1 MVMVRGDEGRGHT
14 RQVARVCCSQQ
25 FSTHP
30 PLFALHQ
37 PGIDATRLGGGHTN
51 DLRGRSAG
59 AAATRSRGA
68 RCGGGAQHLVSPA
81 LSFRPTVG
89 RSCGGRRPRTGEA
102 ECGAAADRRRP
113 GEGRQR
119 AGEAHG
125 RVGESGT
132 CWRIGSGVDR
142 GAPLPYL
149 FPHSLQPPQART
161 VRWPPGPSTPP
172 LPAGEGDLCFIHP
185 SSVLVRYEVEQRRDG
200 RVALGFL
207 LTHRSHTHA
216 FFFSSTSAPGALA
229 RSPHVRGRRRFFNA
243 TSPPLSP
250 ALVLSLPPL
259 GLQTIHPPTCRRK
272 ASDFLHASQ
281 HPPLSLPNKLGAR
294 PSRRGRRP
302 GGWLGR
308 AFPR

>member
-14 RQVARVCCSQQ
+14 RQVARECCSQQ

-68 RCGGGAQHLVSPA
+68 RCGEGAQHLVSPA
-81 LSFRPTVG
+81 LYFRPTVG

-132 CWRIGSGVDR
+132 CWKIGSGVDR
-142 GAPLPYL
+142 GAPLPFL
-149 FPHSLQPPQART
+149 SLTLSNLRTHALCAGRPGQAR
-161 VRWPPGPSTPP
+161 
-172 LPAGEGDLCFIHP
+172 L
-185 SSVLVRYEVEQRRDG
+185 
-200 RVALGFL
+200 
-207 LTHRSHTHA
+207 
-216 FFFSSTSAPGALA
+216 
-229 RSPHVRGRRRFFNA
+229 
-243 TSPPLSP
+243 
-250 ALVLSLPPL
+250 
-259 GLQTIHPPTCRRK
+259 
-272 ASDFLHASQ
+272 
-281 HPPLSLPNKLGAR
+281 
-294 PSRRGRRP
+294 PSRP
-302 GGWLGR
+302 AR
-308 AFPR
+308 ATFAPYTRALFW